1 MILKWKKHNFL
12 FDLIFSLAGTLLII
26 FILLPLL
33 QTIFGT
39 SLQDYQATLSD
50 PQVLSVIGVTFLAG
64 VTATLLAF
72 LFGLP
77 LAYILE
83 RKKIFGKRIIQ
94 AIIDLP
100 IVIPHTAAGIALLM
114 VFGARGIIGELFSNF
129 GVHFV
134 DSFAGIVLAM
144 FFVSSPFFVDACR
157 EAIHGVDKD
166 LELNASIDGANSWQV
181 FFQVTLPLALRGVIS
196 GAIMMWARGISEFGA
211 VVIIAYNPKIIST
224 LLFER
229 FEGYGLNAA
238 LPIAA
243 ILIIVV
249 LFVFLFI
256 RSLFL
261 SSSRD

>member
-1 MILKWKKHNFL
+1 MLIVKKHNFL
-12 FDLIFSLAGTLLII
+12 FDLVFSLAGTLLII
-26 FILLPLL
+26 FVVLPLL
-33 QTIFGT
+33 VTIFGT
-39 SLQDYQATLSD
+39 SIQDYQNTLSD
-50 PQVLSVIGVTFLAG
+50 PQVLSVIGVTFLG
-64 VTATLLAF
+64 GLVATLLAF
-72 LFGLP
+72 LVGLP

-94 AIIDLP
+94 AIVDLP

-114 VFGARGIIGELFSNF
+114 VFGSHGIIGGLFTSTSI
-129 GVHFV
+129 HFV
-134 DSFAGIVLAM
+134 DSFFGIVIAM
-144 FFVSSPFFVDACR
+144 FFVSSPFFVNSCR
-157 EAIHGVDKD
+157 EAIHSVDKD
-166 LELNASIDGANSWQV
+166 LELNACIDGANAWQV
-181 FFQVTLPLALRGVIS
+181 FFLVTLPLAWRGVTS

-211 VVIIAYNPKIIST
+211 VVILAYNPKIIST

-249 LFVFLFI
+249 LFVFIFI

-261 SSSRD
+261 SSKSD